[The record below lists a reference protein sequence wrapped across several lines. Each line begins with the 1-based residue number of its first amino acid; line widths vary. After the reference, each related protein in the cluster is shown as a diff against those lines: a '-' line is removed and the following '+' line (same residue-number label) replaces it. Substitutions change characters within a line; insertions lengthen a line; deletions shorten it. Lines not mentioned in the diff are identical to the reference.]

1 MKKNNQ
7 SRISKTPLHFDTS
20 LSIKVKLLTDQM
32 LAPGRLLHGI
42 PESMSV
48 KEWQVIAVL
57 AKFGK
62 MTNKDICQ
70 YMKQGHVA
78 ISRVVKNLKKQLIIE
93 SKPSETDRRS
103 VEIQLTEIGLALHD
117 EIVPKRIKLN
127 IDIDNGL
134 TPEERVTFSKLIH
147 KLDQHIQ
154 CLNNSSE
161 EE

>member
-1 MKKNNQ
+1 MKSSDQ
-7 SRISKTPLHFDTS
+7 IRISKTPLHFDTS
-20 LSIKVKLLTDQM
+20 LSIKIRLLTDQM
-32 LAPGRLLHGI
+32 LAPGSLLHGI

-62 MTNKDICQ
+62 MTNKELCQ
-70 YMKQGHVA
+70 YMKQRHVA
-78 ISRVVKNLKKQLIIE
+78 ISRVVKKLKKQLIIE
-93 SKPSETDRRS
+93 SQPSEADRRN
-103 VEIQLTEIGLALHD
+103 VEIQLTEKGLDLHD

-134 TPEERVTFSKLIH
+134 TPKERVTFSKLIH

-154 CLNNSSE
+154 YLNNTSE
-161 EE
+161 TD